1 MYLSDSHK
9 ALIISLVIYL
19 SITAAVASWL
29 FAKPIVT
36 ETNQMQVVPVSLAM
50 FELPPT
56 PIEQAVEQPTPEPII
71 ETPPEPEV
79 VVEPE
84 PIIEPKPEPKPIEKP
99 KPEPKPIEK
108 PKPVDKPK
116 PVEKPQ
122 PKVEPVQKAEPLPE
136 KTDIVEVQ
144 QPIKPI
150 ENQPPQPTPAP
161 VQPQFSEQ
169 DIEEAEKRYLG
180 ELSAALT
187 RYAQDTYPR
196 MAQRRNWQ
204 GQVKVEFTL
213 LANGDIINVRLI
225 DSSGRSLLDDAAL
238 SIFSEK
244 LKNRFKPFPEQI
256 NRREWTHSVP
266 IEYKLR

>member
-1 MYLSDSHK
+1 MMLSDSHK
-9 ALIISLVIYL
+9 ALLISLLIYI
-19 SITAAVASWL
+19 SISAAIANWL
-29 FAKPIVT
+29 LTKPVVT
-36 ETNQMQVVPVSLAM
+36 ETTQMQIVPVSLAM

-56 PIEQAVEQPTPEPII
+56 PIEQPVEQPTPEPMI

-99 KPEPKPIEK
+99 KPVEK
-108 PKPVDKPK
+108 PKPI
-116 PVEKPQ
+116 EKPQ

-136 KTDIVEVQ
+136 VTEVVEVQ
-144 QPIKPI
+144 QTVKPI
-150 ENQPPQPTPAP
+150 ENHPPKSEPVP
-161 VQPQFSEQ
+161 VQPQFSDH